1 MDLVG
6 SKVFRVQKV
15 RLALLEKE
23 ALEVAAILA
32 PKVLKELRDL
42 RAIKGHQDLVQVA
55 PLDQLVAKAS
65 VASLARTARKEM
77 LEHLVPK
84 AQQGRMVS
92 KATEAIQVQ
101 WAEQVSVDRQA
112 TKESKDRRATLATQ
126 VLSEP
131 RAMSDCEDR
140 AERLDRLGNQ
150 ANSVQVAQEDPSVV
164 LAAVV

>member
-1 MDLVG
+1 MDRVG

-32 PKVLKELRDL
+32 LKAPKELRDL
-42 RAIKGHQDLVQVA
+42 RAIKAHLDLVQVA

-65 VASLARTARKEM
+65 VASLARTVRKEI

-84 AQQGRMVS
+84 ALQGRMVS
-92 KATEAIQVQ
+92 KATAAIQVQ
-101 WAEQVSVDRQA
+101 WAEQVSVDRQV

-126 VLSEP
+126 GLSEP

-140 AERLDRLGNQ
+140 VERLDRLGNQ
-150 ANSVQVAQEDPSVV
+150 AKSVQMAQEDPSVV